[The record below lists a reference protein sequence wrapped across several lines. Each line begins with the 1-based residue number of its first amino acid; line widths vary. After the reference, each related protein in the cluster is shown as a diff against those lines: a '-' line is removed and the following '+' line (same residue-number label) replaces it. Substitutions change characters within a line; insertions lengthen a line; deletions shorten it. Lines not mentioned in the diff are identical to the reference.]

1 MQRSKQPAGAP
12 NWLYALIVGS
22 LALYLLVGVVAWV
35 IMIFSGIRMPD
46 GFAAILA
53 TIAGGLI
60 GLLTPSVI
68 SKAGGD
74 EDEQRTPTRGQEL
87 P

>member
-1 MQRSKQPAGAP
+1 MQRLKPPARTP

-35 IMIFSGIRMPD
+35 IMIFLGIDMPE

-60 GLLTPSVI
+60 GILTPSAVTE
-68 SKAGGD
+68 AGGS
-74 EDEQRTPTRGQEL
+74 EDEPKA
-87 P
+87 PSSD

>member
-1 MQRSKQPAGAP
+1 MQRSKQPAGTP

-22 LALYLLVGVVAWV
+22 LALYLLVGVVAWT
-35 IMIFSGIRMPD
+35 IMIFLGIRMPD

-60 GLLTPSVI
+60 GILTPSAV
-68 SKAGGD
+68 SQAGGG
-74 EDEQRTPTRGQEL
+74 EDQAKTSAPDRTL